1 MKPFALSILTLA
13 ACVTLAPIAQAGETI
28 HYADGD
34 TALQGYL
41 AAPSAVRDGDKMPA
55 VIIVHEWWGLGEHV
69 KNVADKLAEQG
80 YVAFAL
86 DMYGGGKFA
95 TESAEA
101 KEWSGEIKGD
111 PALAKRRFLA
121 ARDHLLGPI
130 SDDLPYSI
138 DPDRLA
144 SIGFCFGGT
153 VSLEMAR
160 AGVDLAGVVSF
171 HGGLKSAIPAE
182 DRDIKAKIL
191 VCHGADDP
199 HVPAEEVAAF
209 QQEMRD
215 AEADWQFIAYGN
227 AVHSF
232 TNPAADSESAR
243 YEERAAKRSF
253 QAMLDFFE
261 EVL

>member
-1 MKPFALSILTLA
+1 MRAHSMTFLLLACTLVLCPVA
-13 ACVTLAPIAQAGETI
+13 IAGETI
-28 HYADGD
+28 DYADGKQP
-34 TALQGYL
+34 LKGYL
-41 AAPSAVRDGDKMPA
+41 APPDGIEAGATVPA
-55 VIIVHEWWGLGEHV
+55 VLIVHEWWGIGDHV
-69 KNVADKLAEQG
+69 KKVADKLAAEG

-86 DMYGGGKFA
+86 DMYGDGKLA
-95 TESAEA
+95 TEASEA

-121 ARDHLLGPI
+121 ARDELLGPI
-130 SDDLPYSI
+130 SDSLPYSV
-138 DPDRLA
+138 DADRVA

-160 AGVDLAGVVSF
+160 TGVDLAAVVSF
-171 HGGLKSAIPAE
+171 HGGLKSAIPE
-182 DRDIKAKIL
+182 DARDIQAKIL

-209 QQEMRD
+209 KQEMRD
-215 AEADWQFIAYGN
+215 AEADWQFISYGN

-232 TNPAADSESAR
+232 TNPAADGETAR

-253 QAMLDFFE
+253 RAMLDFFE